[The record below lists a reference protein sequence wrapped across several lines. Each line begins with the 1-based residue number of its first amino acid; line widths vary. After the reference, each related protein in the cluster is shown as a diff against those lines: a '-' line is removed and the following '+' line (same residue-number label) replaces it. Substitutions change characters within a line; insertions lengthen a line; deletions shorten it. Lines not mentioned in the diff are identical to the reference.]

1 MKKCFIV
8 CPIGQD
14 GSETRKRSDTLLN
27 FILKPLCE
35 SCGFEAIRV
44 DELNTGGSITQSILD
59 YLFNSDLV
67 IADLTEQNANAFYE
81 LGFRSALG
89 KPTIQIKAK
98 GESIPF
104 DVTTIQTFDYN
115 ITDIPD
121 TEVFKTRLKKTIES
135 YDFDQPQ
142 NNSDFSETSSS
153 NFNSVILQEIY
164 KLQDMIKELTEKSAF
179 QDTAAISVLADKLTA
194 TNTKTPD
201 TVLIETL
208 LPKLL
213 ENPEQMFKLVE
224 IANKFPPKK

>member
-27 FILKPLCE
+27 YVLKPICE
-35 SCGFEAIRV
+35 NCGFEAIRV
-44 DELNTGGSITQSILD
+44 DELNTGGSITQTILD
-59 YLFNSDLV
+59 YLINSELV

-89 KPTIQIKAK
+89 KPTIQIKAR
-98 GESIPF
+98 GETIPF
-104 DVTTIQTFDYN
+104 DVATIQTFDYN
-115 ITDIPD
+115 ISDIPD
-121 TEVFKTRLKKTIES
+121 IEVFKTRLKKTIES
-135 YDFDQPQ
+135 YNYDTINDAINLPE
-142 NNSDFSETSSS
+142 NATS

-179 QDTAAISVLADKLTA
+179 QDTAAISVLADKLTTMNA
-194 TNTKTPD
+194 KTPD
-201 TVLIETL
+201 TILMETL

-213 ENPEQMFKLVE
+213 ENPEQLFRLAEV
-224 IANKFPPKK
+224 ADKFPSKK

>member
-27 FILKPLCE
+27 YVLKPLCE

-44 DELNTGGSITQSILD
+44 DELNTGGSITQTILD
-59 YLFNSDLV
+59 YLINSELV

-104 DVTTIQTFDYN
+104 DVVTIQTFDYN

-121 TEVFKTRLKKTIES
+121 TEIFKSRLKKTIES
-135 YDFDQPQ
+135 YTYDNINDDKP
-142 NNSDFSETSSS
+142 SETTSS

-164 KLQDMIKELTEKSAF
+164 KLQDMIKELTEKSSF

-194 TNTKTPD
+194 MNAKTPD
-201 TVLIETL
+201 TILMETL
-208 LPKLL
+208 LPKFL
-213 ENPEQMFKLVE
+213 ENPEQMLKLAE
-224 IANKFPPKK
+224 FANKFPPKK